1 MADMLAGRLHLTER
15 ALRMESV
22 PVPEPQNGQV
32 RVRVEA
38 AEVCLSDVQFRYVR
52 SGRSRWSGGL

>member
-22 PVPEPQNGQV
+22 PVPEPQDGQV
-32 RVRVEA
+32 RIRVEA
-38 AEVCLSDVQFRYVR
+38 AGSACPTCT
-52 SGRSRWSGGL
+52 